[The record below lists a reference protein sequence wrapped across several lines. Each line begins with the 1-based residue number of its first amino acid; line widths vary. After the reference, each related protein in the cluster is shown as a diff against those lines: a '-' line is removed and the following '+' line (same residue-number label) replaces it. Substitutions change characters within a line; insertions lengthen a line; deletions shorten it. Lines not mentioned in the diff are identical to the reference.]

1 MVNDSA
7 RPIVFLHLP
16 KTAGQSVRLF
26 LNRAFPKRLVFPGQ
40 TDGHLAM
47 HSRSDLRQYSI
58 FAGHF
63 SWSLLDFLGSEAM
76 VFTILRDPAL
86 RIISFYRYLR
96 TQAEALSSEQL
107 KLPHNQGLRAAIDNP
122 FEKFLTLNLP
132 GISQFILSYFDNYY
146 MFYFATRVV
155 NGRSFIRDQH
165 PESDMFASEQ
175 VLQVAIR
182 NMRDALRAYNIRRL
196 DDLVRDLS
204 LEEGFVDVSMPSINR
219 SADAASTREDI
230 LPKIS
235 DNLQLAKEQ
244 LYMRS
249 QFDAKIYHIFG

>member
-26 LNRAFPKRLVFPGQ
+26 LSRAFPRRLVFPGQ

-63 SWSLLDFLGSEAM
+63 SWSLLDFLGSEAF

-86 RIISFYRYLR
+86 RIISFYRHLR
-96 TQAEALSSEQL
+96 SQAEALSSEQI
-107 KLPHNQGLRAAIDNP
+107 KLPHNQGPRAALDYP
-122 FEKFLTLNLP
+122 FEKFLTMNLP

-146 MFYFATRVV
+146 MYYFATRVI
-155 NGRSFIRDQH
+155 NGRSLIRDQH

-182 NMRDALRAYNIRRL
+182 NMRDAVKAYNIRRL
-196 DDLVRDLS
+196 DHLVSDLS
-204 LEEGFVDVSMPSINR
+204 AEEGFVNVSMPSINR
-219 SADAASTREDI
+219 SADPTSTAEDI

-235 DNLQLAKEQ
+235 DNLSLAREQ
-244 LYMRS
+244 LYIRS
-249 QFDAKIYHIFG
+249 QFDTKIYHIFG